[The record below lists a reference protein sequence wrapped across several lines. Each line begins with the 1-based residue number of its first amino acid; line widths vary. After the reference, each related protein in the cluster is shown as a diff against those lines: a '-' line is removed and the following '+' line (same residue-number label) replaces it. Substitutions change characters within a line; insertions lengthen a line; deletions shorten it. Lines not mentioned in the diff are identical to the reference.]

1 MANYIGNQP
10 LNGEFKRLDSIES
23 QFNNSSTSFG
33 LKYNNVS
40 QTVGDASQLIVS
52 LNGVIQEPLTSYTL
66 SGVTNIVFA
75 SPPSSGDTC
84 FIILLGGIGGTVT
97 PSDNSVTTAKLTNNS
112 VTSAKIVNNTITADD
127 MDSSDNY
134 AFNNITIA
142 TNTLVTD
149 AVNDRI
155 GVGTANPTY
164 PLDVEDTSA
173 GFIKGSFVSTG
184 SAHSTITFD
193 NTGSDAASVRV
204 GSNNNDFYVRTSGS
218 EKMRVTSGGYVGIG
232 DNDPEKILHVSYASA
247 STGVNKTAS
256 ALTDPVVVIENL
268 NDASGN
274 YSGIQFSGS
283 GSSSTDTV
291 ASSAIYGFHES
302 RGGTYPYGYMA
313 FYTTNSGGSHT
324 ERMRIDNSGNV
335 GIGSN
340 SPTEKLVVNGAIG
353 SSNQSLGFSN
363 GPHRVAMDIIN
374 ASKIARIGTI
384 TGTATPTGDEGTVTF
399 LVNNSE
405 KMRIDTSGNTIIKA
419 GNELRVNRPDDATY
433 GAISHG
439 AAGTGIVYNDVNG
452 DGHHWQFAG
461 SEKARIDAS
470 GNLLVGTT
478 STGAAAGGSGT
489 SGINI
494 NASGAIEVARSA
506 NPVMFVNRTTS
517 DGDIMQFRK
526 DGSTVGSIGTAFG
539 YMHLGEGVVGLGFR
553 GADNTI
559 YPYNVT
565 AALAR
570 DGAIKLGSSS
580 YRFSDLYLSG
590 GVYVGGTGS
599 ANYLNDYEEG
609 TWTPTFVDGTVTT
622 NNSSG
627 EYTKVGNSVF
637 VNINL
642 NVSGVSSLSTS
653 DVGTL
658 PFTPNE
664 YTTMAVFPITGFEQL
679 GAMLCA
685 QPATNGRIQLYYVN
699 NASGN
704 NYVRITDAHL
714 NEGSQISLRIA
725 GVYTTNS

>member
-75 SPPSSGDTC
+75 SPPANGDTC

-134 AFNNITIA
+134 AFNNITVA

-149 AVNDRI
+149 ATNDRI

-164 PLDVEDTSA
+164 PLDVEDASA

-184 SAHSTITFD
+184 SSHSSITFD

-353 SSNQSLGFSN
+353 SSNQSLGFSS

-399 LVNNSE
+399 LGNDSE
-405 KMRIDTSGNTIIKA
+405 KMRIDTSGN
-419 GNELRVNRPDDATY
+419 
-433 GAISHG
+433 
-439 AAGTGIVYNDVNG
+439 
-452 DGHHWQFAG
+452 
-461 SEKARIDAS
+461 
-470 GNLLVGTT
+470 LLVGMTSASTSNDGVGLRANGLIHGKRADVVATFNRKTT
-478 STGAAAGGSGT
+478 AGTVVEIASDNTVVGRMLTGAGGYMHITGGNLTFGSGVAFNNQT
-489 SGINI
+489 WNPT
-494 NASGAIEVARSA
+494 NASGTI
-506 NPVMFVNRTTS
+506 T
-517 DGDIMQFRK
+517 
-526 DGSTVGSIGTAFG
+526 
-539 YMHLGEGVVGLGFR
+539 
-553 GADNTI
+553 DNH
-559 YPYNVT
+559 V
-565 AALAR
+565 
-570 DGAIKLGSSS
+570 KLGDTGS
-580 YRFSDLYLSG
+580 RFTDLYLSG

-599 ANYLNDYEEG
+599 ANYLDDYEEG
-609 TWTPTFVDGTVTT
+609 TWTPSLGTTGTQPSVTYSGIT
-622 NNSSG
+622 RGGKYVKVGRLVTVNFSMRINAHSGGTG
-627 EYTKVGNSVF
+627 EYLITG
-637 VNINL
+637 
-642 NVSGVSSLSTS
+642 
-653 DVGTL
+653 L
-658 PFTPNE
+658 PFTTSTAVGDHAGVSVGGLE
-664 YTTMAVFPITGFEQL
+664 YHPITSTSMPIQVINNNSNHVR
-679 GAMLCA
+679 MLIA
-685 QPATNGRIQLYYVN
+685 QN
-699 NASGN
+699 NTGWAS
-704 NYVRITDAHL
+704 YTPP
-714 NEGSQISLRIA
+714 SQFAIYMSFS
-725 GVYTTNS
+725 YETNS